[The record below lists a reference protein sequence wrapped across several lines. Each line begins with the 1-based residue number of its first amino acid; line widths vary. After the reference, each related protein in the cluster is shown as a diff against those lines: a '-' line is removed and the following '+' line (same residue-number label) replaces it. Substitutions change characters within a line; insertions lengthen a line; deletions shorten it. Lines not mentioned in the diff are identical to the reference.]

1 MIDRAGYLMM
11 VMRDLSMVKAT
22 ARIIIPPKIACW
34 NQGLTPIIFIPTSRT
49 RISEDV
55 FYNSQRT
62 LDPIILL

>member
-34 NQGLTPIIFIPTSRT
+34 NQG
-49 RISEDV
+49 
-55 FYNSQRT
+55 
-62 LDPIILL
+62 